1 MSAGRGGSKRGGAD
15 NEAVYRGRDSP
26 LVGRCQGI
34 AARSKSLIVHVAEP
48 THGLGENAPKRS
60 GTADFLLPNV
70 GNCPPSDVRGRA
82 RRLRRMPIPDFVLAL
97 RSHIG
102 KELLWMPGVSAVV
115 VHEDGRLLLGRR
127 ADNGL
132 WAVVSGILEPGE
144 QPALAAVREVLEETG
159 IDAVVQGLAAVSSG
173 PEPVRYENG
182 DRAQYL
188 DLTFLCR
195 AVGAGDPWVA
205 DDESTAVG
213 WFEAGAL
220 PESLM
225 KSSQARIAHAMAY
238 RAHPEDGT
246 WFARP

>member
-1 MSAGRGGSKRGGAD
+1 
-15 NEAVYRGRDSP
+15 
-26 LVGRCQGI
+26 
-34 AARSKSLIVHVAEP
+34 
-48 THGLGENAPKRS
+48 
-60 GTADFLLPNV
+60 
-70 GNCPPSDVRGRA
+70 
-82 RRLRRMPIPDFVLAL
+82 MPIPDFVLAL
-97 RSHIG
+97 RSHVG
-102 KELLWMPGVSAVV
+102 NELLWMPGVSAVV
-115 VHEDGRLLLGRR
+115 IHEDGRLLLGQR

-159 IDAVVQGLAAVSSG
+159 INAVVEGLAAVSSN
-173 PEPVRYENG
+173 PETVRYKNG

-195 AVGAGDPWVA
+195 AVGNSSPQVA

-213 WFEAGAL
+213 WFEADAL
-220 PESLM
+220 PEPLM
-225 KSSQARIAHAMAY
+225 KSSHARIAHALAY